1 MDIDKS
7 LYMKEFLE
15 LRKVLGT
22 VDYQPAKNILYTNL
36 YDQYMPREKKTK
48 VKETV
53 DEIEEKTI
61 QILGKKEKGELPKNE
76 DISLFDNADETTD
89 EITDETTDGI
99 VTEIPM
105 IVDDVVDDDDDD
117 DDEGEDDN
125 TDEKSIPIEKEVP
138 DVDILGGGH
147 ELKKIVINPNYVAA
161 DK

>member
-36 YDQYMPREKKTK
+36 YDQYMPRQKKTK

-89 EITDETTDGI
+89 EITDETAEGV

-105 IVDDVVDDDDDD
+105 IVDDNT
-117 DDEGEDDN
+117 DDN
-125 TDEKSIPIEKEVP
+125 TDDNIDEKSIPIEKEVP

-147 ELKKIVINPNYVAA
+147 ELKKIVINPNYVVA